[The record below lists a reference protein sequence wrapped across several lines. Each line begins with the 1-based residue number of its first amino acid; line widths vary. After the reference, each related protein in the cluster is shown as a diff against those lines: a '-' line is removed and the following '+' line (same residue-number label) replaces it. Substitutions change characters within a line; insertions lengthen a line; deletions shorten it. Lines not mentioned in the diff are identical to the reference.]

1 MATRTGAGPGGGDGR
16 GMPQSIAIV
25 GSHGLLG
32 RRLAQRLAADPAVA
46 RIVAIDLRPP
56 EEPLPKV
63 VFHRIDLTRPSA
75 DQEIADILLVE
86 RCAALVHL
94 AFFGE
99 PIPNASY
106 AHELEVIGTLH
117 VLTAATAAKVER
129 LVMRS
134 TTAVYG
140 AHPKNPSLIREDQ
153 RTRGAPSS
161 RFVGDK
167 LEAERE
173 VRRFAEEHPEVAVA
187 ILRFAPI
194 LGPGARNLIS
204 RYLSQGVAPTLAGFD
219 PLMQAVHPEDAVDA
233 LLAAI
238 RLGAAGVFNVAGA
251 GVLPISA
258 ALRLRGTRAVPLP
271 HRLAEAALRAMRG
284 VGLGYALPA
293 SMLDYLRYPVVTD
306 IALAKETLGFKPKH
320 STLEAVQAIDQ
331 PGSEAEAR

>member
-1 MATRTGAGPGGGDGR
+1 
-16 GMPQSIAIV
+16 MPQSIAIV

-32 RRLAQRLAADPAVA
+32 RSLTARLAEDPAVE

-56 EEPLPKV
+56 EHLPPKAA
-63 VFHRIDLTRPSA
+63 FHRVDLTRPSA
-75 DQEIADILLVE
+75 DQEIADILVVE
-86 RCAALVHL
+86 RTTALVHL

-99 PIPNASY
+99 PIPNAAY

-140 AHPKNPSLIREDQ
+140 AHPKNPSLIREDH
-153 RTRGAPSS
+153 RARGAPSS

-167 LEAERE
+167 LEAEKE

-194 LGPGARNLIS
+194 LGPGSRNLFS

-219 PLMQAVHPEDAVDA
+219 PLMQALHPDDAVEA
-233 LLAAI
+233 LLAAL
-238 RLGAAGVFNVAGA
+238 RLGANGVFNVAGA

-258 ALRLRGTRAVPLP
+258 ALRLRGTRAIPLP
-271 HRLAEAALRAMRG
+271 HRLAEAARRAMRG

-293 SMLDYLRYPVVTD
+293 AMLDFLRYSVVTD
-306 IALAKETLGFKPKH
+306 IGHAQDVLGFHPRH
-320 STLEAVQAIDQ
+320 STLEAVQAIDES
-331 PGSEAEAR
+331 GAGAEAP